1 MEKMREYA
9 SKDNLEI
16 YDKHY
21 IKKLLQRLY
30 EKCITFSEETGKSRS
45 IILQEMATY
54 LIQCKLNN

>member
-9 SKDNLEI
+9 SKDNLEV

-30 EKCITFSEETGKSRS
+30 EKRITFSEETGKSRL